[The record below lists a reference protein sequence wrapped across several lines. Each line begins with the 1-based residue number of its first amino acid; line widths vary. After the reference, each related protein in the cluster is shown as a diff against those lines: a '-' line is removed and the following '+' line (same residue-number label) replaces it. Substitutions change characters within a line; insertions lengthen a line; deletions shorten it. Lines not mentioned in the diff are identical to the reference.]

1 MKNTPLILSVT
12 ALVAVFVLA
21 VIQLTNVK
29 CKKADAGE
37 VTEQGTS
44 VNKGDI
50 VYFSLDRILSEYDMA
65 NELRSAVESKVQ
77 GINQEVTRRGNKLQK
92 DVKDFQEKIDKGLI
106 TRSVAEVQGQKL
118 QKQENEFNAYAAQKQ
133 QEIAEEQT
141 VMMNQIGDAIKK
153 FIDKYNESK
162 QFALIMTT
170 QGEILPAPIVAGDT
184 ALDITDEI
192 LSGLNDEYVKS
203 KARSGETK

>member
-12 ALVAVFVLA
+12 ALVAVIALA

-29 CKKADAGE
+29 CKKADTGE
-37 VTEQGTS
+37 VSDQVTS
-44 VNKGDI
+44 ANKGDI

-65 NELRSAVESKVQ
+65 NELRAAVDSKVQ

-106 TRSVAEVQGQKL
+106 TRSVAEIQSQKL
-118 QKQENEFNAYAAQKQ
+118 QKQESEFNVYAAQKQ

-141 VMMNQIGDAIKK
+141 VMMNQLGDAIKK

-162 QFALIMTT
+162 QFALIIST
-170 QGEILPAPIVAGDT
+170 QGEVLPTPVAAGSPS
-184 ALDITDEI
+184 LDITDDI
-192 LSGLNDEYVKS
+192 IAGLNDEYVKN